1 MGRIS
6 SLLCMDLCPLKNTRR
21 EGRITRT
28 YTYGEIAR
36 SKWNVL
42 CKVQQ
47 LQFHCVKDY
56 SSLFC
61 SESRAI
67 NPPGLTYE
75 CGENTFPF
83 SWHPKQSS
91 RTKFE
96 LWKGKQRRHM
106 KSLASRVLVFG
117 GLLTQL
123 VRSASLP
130 LLLLVSSRFACGWK
144 GMPKFDNVN

>member
-47 LQFHCVKDY
+47 LQFHCVKEY
-56 SSLFC
+56 AALFC

-75 CGENTFPF
+75 CDENTFPF

-96 LWKGKQRRHM
+96 LWKREAKEAHEISREQSPRFRRTPHTTG
-106 KSLASRVLVFG
+106 SFG
-117 GLLTQL
+117 FF
-123 VRSASLP
+123 SAS
-130 LLLLVSSRFACGWK
+130 SSLGFIPVCLRMEGDAQ
-144 GMPKFDNVN
+144 V